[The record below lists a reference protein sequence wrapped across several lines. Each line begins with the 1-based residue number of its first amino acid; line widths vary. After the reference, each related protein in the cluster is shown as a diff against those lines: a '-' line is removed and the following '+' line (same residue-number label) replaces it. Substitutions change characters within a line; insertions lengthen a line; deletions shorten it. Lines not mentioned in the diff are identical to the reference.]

1 MRSSI
6 GFGAYDGFGYANE
19 PQWGLFNPA
28 QSLFKSDPTL
38 YDSLYATNHDAGG
51 GVDQARAKVRA
62 NQHPGLPNQVGPRK
76 AWQRNVDHKQV
87 GAHNR
92 MGGLGG
98 LGDLGEGIPKGCCI
112 AAVLAIA
119 AVGFFLWKKKNS

>member
-6 GFGAYDGFGYANE
+6 GFGSYDGFGYANE

-38 YDSLYATNHDAGG
+38 YDSLFATNHDAEG

-76 AWQRNVDHKQV
+76 AWQRNVQHKKV
-87 GAHNR
+87 GSHNR
-92 MGGLGG
+92 
-98 LGDLGEGIPKGCCI
+98 LGELNEVKTSSIIP
-112 AAVLAIA
+112 LALG
-119 AVGFFLWKKKNS
+119 VGLLYWIFKNR